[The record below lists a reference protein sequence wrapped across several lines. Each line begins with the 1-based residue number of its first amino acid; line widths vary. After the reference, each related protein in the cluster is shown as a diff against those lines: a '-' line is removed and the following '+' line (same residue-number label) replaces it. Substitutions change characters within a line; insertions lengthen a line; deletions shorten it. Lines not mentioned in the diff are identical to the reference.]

1 MFDNL
6 TLKTVKNHI
15 ADLVKTLRTRK
26 SLTQEELAEQL
37 GMSRLTIQNLEA
49 GKNPTI
55 DTVLKVL
62 QYFDMLEGF
71 DKYIIS
77 ETENNS
83 HESLY

>member
-1 MFDNL
+1 MFGNL
-6 TLKTVKNHI
+6 TLKTVKTHI

-26 SLTQEELAEQL
+26 GLTQEELAEQL

-62 QYFDMLEGF
+62 QYFDMLDGF

>member
-1 MFDNL
+1 MFNNL
-6 TLKTVKNHI
+6 TPKTVKGHI
-15 ADLVKTLRTRK
+15 ADLIKTVRNRK
-26 SLTQEELAEQL
+26 GLTQEQLAEQL

-62 QYFDMLEGF
+62 LYFDLLDGF